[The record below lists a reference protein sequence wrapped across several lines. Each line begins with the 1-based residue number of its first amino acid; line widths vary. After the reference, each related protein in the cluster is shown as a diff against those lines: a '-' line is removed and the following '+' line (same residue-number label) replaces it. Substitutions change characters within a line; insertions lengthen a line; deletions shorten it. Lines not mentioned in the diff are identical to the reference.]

1 MKRAPL
7 PSQRKA
13 LPEYLKLMLTDVKRE
28 RLHKQAMQSSQ
39 NGTFVAESTAA
50 PPPELQ
56 QDTPPHIVP
65 FPARTLVLNL
75 CPPHGHALLPPP
87 PPKPRLLAS
96 PPKPLSLPPHPWVG
110 PPNASPTPPSPS

>member
-87 PPKPRLLAS
+87 PPKPA
-96 PPKPLSLPPHPWVG
+96 
-110 PPNASPTPPSPS
+110 PTRDSFGQGRQWTTKFRGNGRR